1 MSKHIFLSISDDRN
15 FFTPLTPSVNV
26 IKLLVFI
33 TEAQK
38 KVFALSKLLHPSLIF
53 ASKTYL
59 VMLHSGRLPALFI
72 SDNKEKV

>member
-1 MSKHIFLSISDDRN
+1 MTE
-15 FFTPLTPSVNV
+15 FFTAPTPSVNV

-38 KVFALSKLLHPSLIF
+38 KVFALGKLFHPGLIF

-59 VMLHSGRLPALFI
+59 VVLHSGRLLPLFV
-72 SDNKEKV
+72 SDNEEKV